1 MIAADTRGVVF
12 VVDASAQE
20 WSDTAEYL
28 YGVLLRLQLLQD
40 APGNK
45 REGFPVL
52 VACNKSDLFTALPAG
67 RIRSVLEGEV
77 EKVREGRSKGI
88 VGVGEEEEEVEI
100 LGGVGR
106 FTFESLEELGVKVVF
121 KGASTSK
128 DGWRVPL
135 GEWVGESL

>member
-45 REGFPVL
+45 REVIPVL

-88 VGVGEEEEEVEI
+88 VGVGEEEEEVEV